1 LPDSPPER
9 AAILAALRTAQAE
22 RANRSSTLL
31 SDDYIDGA
39 IAALTWALGEADSPM
54 TDRVGD
60 RPPSTSELRQ
70 EAAIAYEVI
79 TGQRHDM
86 DREFA
91 AGAENT
97 LVWLYSGHPRMTPF
111 SA

>member
-31 SDDYIDGA
+31 SDYIDGA

-79 TGQRHDM
+79 TGQRHDT

-91 AGAENT
+91 IGAENT

-111 SA
+111 SV